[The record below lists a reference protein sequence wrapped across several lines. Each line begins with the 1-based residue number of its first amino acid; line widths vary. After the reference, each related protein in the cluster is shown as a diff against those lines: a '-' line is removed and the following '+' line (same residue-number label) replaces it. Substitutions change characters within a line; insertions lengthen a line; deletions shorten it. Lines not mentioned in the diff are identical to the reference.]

1 MYKSVKYFKGLNAL
15 RFFAAYMVL
24 LHHAEAIRLNYKL
37 FNLKQYSLFNNG
49 GLAVSFFFVLSGFL
63 ITYLLLK
70 EKTQTSNISVRKFY
84 IRRILRIWP
93 LYYFLVFI
101 GTVILPVI
109 LYYLNSP
116 VEVPY
121 SFGEVIL
128 YYVFFAPFVVNI
140 FYGHHLLEP
149 LWSIGVEEI
158 FYIIWAPL
166 FKFLRQNAL
175 VIIIS
180 VIIIKVVLMTVMI
193 IFFSDSVLY
202 QILRWLQFEAMA
214 VGGLGAYF
222 LYHSN
227 KDISARVIFNKPI
240 QILLFFFIILRLT
253 AFKYLIDVS
262 GIFDFI
268 FTAPVLSQLLM
279 NFVFLWLIV
288 NISINRLNLLKLNN
302 RLFDFL
308 GDISYGIYMYHM
320 VIIFVVILFGA
331 KMFVSLNS
339 YFSTLLFY
347 TIITLLSIAVAWV
360 SKKYFEDRFLRMKSK
375 FQSLDKSNNK

>member
-1 MYKSVKYFKGLNAL
+1 
-15 RFFAAYMVL
+15 MVL